1 MFQLIILVD
10 HHNNDCIKSFHE
22 GGCLKLQKALK
33 DYSLIVW
40 MNVSSSFSF
49 LPTTFYT
56 KNDSD
61 CCFNTLWNKANK
73 E

>member
-1 MFQLIILVD
+1 MFQLKRLVD
-10 HHNNDCIKSFHE
+10 HHDNGCIKSFHE

-33 DYSLIVW
+33 DYSL
-40 MNVSSSFSF
+40 NVSSSFISCQ
-49 LPTTFYT
+49 LHFYT